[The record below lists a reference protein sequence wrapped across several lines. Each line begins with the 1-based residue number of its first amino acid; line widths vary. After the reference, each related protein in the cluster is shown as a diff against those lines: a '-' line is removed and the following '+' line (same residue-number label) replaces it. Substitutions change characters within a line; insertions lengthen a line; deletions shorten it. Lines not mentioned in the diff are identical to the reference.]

1 MLSLEFSFSLLIVH
15 SPAHHNCLNS
25 VYVYFKLKEFLFE
38 HISRSL
44 LKFCGW
50 KKIYILWKYWQCC
63 KLFGILGKILLLFK
77 KFNRVFF
84 SIYNCKK
91 FRIVFTKKSK
101 CCSFYLSQFQSLC
114 CMIIYNQNVPPIKVF
129 VWKTKW
135 NEKSFTV
142 HQLLENKSL

>member
-91 FRIVFTKKSK
+91 FRIVLQKNQMLLLLFITISIIVLHDYIQPECSSHKGVCLKNKMKWKKFHCPSTT
-101 CCSFYLSQFQSLC
+101 
-114 CMIIYNQNVPPIKVF
+114 
-129 VWKTKW
+129 WK
-135 NEKSFTV
+135 
-142 HQLLENKSL
+142 